1 MWKISPD
8 LFESK
13 SVLEFLNK
21 FDTHCRNRIE
31 FVICNFC
38 THDETVVSDSDL
50 DGFIAEAPKVFG
62 DFWKLLCD
70 LRGIKL
76 KVKKSQHLIQSKRR
90 EVFFSIL
97 TLARIAHR
105 RLLLHWALIQNL
117 SNYARG
123 VGPNAESAIA
133 IFGSSSVSVA
143 TRKRILSKL
152 SGNIR
157 ERRN

>member
-1 MWKISPD
+1 M
-8 LFESK
+8 
-13 SVLEFLNK
+13 
-21 FDTHCRNRIE
+21 
-31 FVICNFC
+31 
-38 THDETVVSDSDL
+38 VSDLDL

-76 KVKKSQHLIQSKRR
+76 KVKKSQHLVESKRR

-133 IFGSSSVSVA
+133 FFGSSVSVA

-152 SGNIR
+152 PGNIR
-157 ERRN
+157 ERQTNLIRECSSLIFTFDNVCGIDKTC